1 MIGEVEV
8 EEFAAVV
15 AKDDEDEEQA
25 EGEGRDQEEV
35 DSDDLSGM
43 RGRKARH
50 VGEGRGDVRRM
61 YLATV
66 SSATV

>member
-1 MIGEVEV
+1 MIRDVGVD
-8 EEFAAVV
+8 EFAAVV
-15 AKDDEDEEQA
+15 AKADEDEQQA
-25 EGEGRDQEEV
+25 KCQGRHEEEV

-50 VGEGRGDVRRM
+50 VGEGRGDVRCM

-66 SSATV
+66 SSATS